1 MTSSS
6 SILVNPNC
14 IVVNEPRQVKN
25 HNRRESEVLKRLETP
40 HQFCQTRTSAQ
51 MYCEVVQMYAG
62 EMSMEL
68 ALSAMG

>member
-25 HNRRESEVLKRLETP
+25 HNRRESEVLKGLETP

-51 MYCEVVQMYAG
+51 MYAG